1 MVKRKSAGWLAYVG
15 IVLVVIIIV
24 GVVARF
30 TNGFTD
36 DFKTFYVKVEDKE
49 IMSNSGGYEITQSKP
64 MQVEVKYTFSFTND
78 ESKGYSV
85 KILPNDADKSKDF
98 SFTVNGESK
107 SFQSMQDLTDGF
119 GIEKSESSF
128 KVTPKGENLTGVLQA
143 IYPGGLDTAHIEEKA
158 YNDMFALVVS
168 SYNEKSSVTIYFTLS
183 SKVSGIRLDKEA
195 IVF

>member
-1 MVKRKSAGWLAYVG
+1 MIKRKSAGWLAYVG

-36 DFKTFYVKVEDKE
+36 DFKTFYLKVEDKE
-49 IMSNSGGYEITQSKP
+49 IMSNSGGYEITRAKP
-64 MQVEVKYTFSFTND
+64 MQVEVKYTFSFATD
-78 ESKGYSV
+78 ENKGYNV
-85 KILPNDADKSKDF
+85 KIVPNAADKSKDF
-98 SFTVNGESK
+98 SFTVNGENRQ
-107 SFQSMQDLTDGF
+107 FQAETDLTDGF
-119 GIEKSESSF
+119 EIEKSESSF
-128 KVTPKGENLTGVLQA
+128 RVTPKGENLTGVLQA
-143 IYPGGLDTAHIEEKA
+143 IYPGLDMAHIEEKA

-183 SKVSGIRLDKEA
+183 SKVTGIRLDKEA

>member
-1 MVKRKSAGWLAYVG
+1 MKNKSTNLIAYVG

-36 DFKTFYVKVEDKE
+36 DFKTFYLKVEDKE
-49 IMSNSGGYEITQSKP
+49 IMSGSGGYEITRAKP
-64 MQVEVKYTFSFTND
+64 MQVEVKYTFSFATD
-78 ESKGYSV
+78 ENKGYNV
-85 KILPNDADKSKDF
+85 KIVPNAADKNQDF
-98 SFTVNGESK
+98 SFAVSGESK
-107 SFQSMQDLTDGF
+107 SFQSLQDLTDGF
-119 GIEKSESSF
+119 EIEKSESTF

-143 IYPGGLDTAHIEEKA
+143 IYPGLDTAHIEEKA

-168 SYNEKSSVTIYFTLS
+168 SYNEKASVTIYFTLS
-183 SKVSGIRLDKEA
+183 SKVTGVRLDKEA

>member
-1 MVKRKSAGWLAYVG
+1 MIKRKSAGWLAYVG
-15 IVLVVIIIV
+15 IVLVAIIIV

-36 DFKTFYVKVEDKE
+36 DFKTFYIRVDGKE
-49 IMSNSGGYEITQSKP
+49 IMSSANGYEITP
-64 MQVEVKYTFSFTND
+64 ERPLHAEVKYTFSFATD
-78 ESKGYSV
+78 ENKGYNV
-85 KILPNDADKSKDF
+85 KIVPNAADKSKDF
-98 SFTVNGESK
+98 SFTVNGENRQ
-107 SFQSMQDLTDGF
+107 FQAETDLTDGF
-119 GIEKSESSF
+119 EIEKSESTF

-143 IYPGGLDTAHIEEKA
+143 IYPGLDTARIEEKA

>member
-1 MVKRKSAGWLAYVG
+1 MLKRKSAGWLAYVG

-36 DFKTFYVKVEDKE
+36 DFKTFYVKVEEKE
-49 IMSNSGGYEITQSKP
+49 LMSGSGGYEITRSKP
-64 MQVEVKYTFSFTND
+64 MQVEVKYTFSFATD
-78 ESKGYSV
+78 ENKDYNV
-85 KILPNDADKSKDF
+85 KIVPNAADKSKDF
-98 SFTVNGESK
+98 SFTVNGEIK

-119 GIEKSESSF
+119 EIEKSESSF
-128 KVTPKGENLTGVLQA
+128 RVTPKGENLTGVLQA
-143 IYPGGLDTAHIEEKA
+143 IYPGLDTAHIEEKA

-183 SKVSGIRLDKEA
+183 SKVSGIRLDKET

>member
-1 MVKRKSAGWLAYVG
+1 MLKRKSAGWLAYVG

-36 DFKTFYVKVEDKE
+36 DFKTFYVKVEEKE
-49 IMSNSGGYEITQSKP
+49 IMSGSGGYEITRSKP
-64 MQVEVKYTFSFTND
+64 MQVEVKYTFSFATD
-78 ESKGYSV
+78 ENKDYNV
-85 KILPNDADKSKDF
+85 KIVPNAADKSKDF

-119 GIEKSESSF
+119 EIEKSESSF
-128 KVTPKGENLTGVLQA
+128 RVTPKGENLTGVLQT
-143 IYPGGLDTAHIEEKA
+143 IYPGLHTAHIEEKA

-168 SYNEKSSVTIYFTLS
+168 SYNEKASVTIYFTLS
-183 SKVSGIRLDKEA
+183 SKVSGIRLDKEE

>member
-1 MVKRKSAGWLAYVG
+1 MKNKSTNLIAYVG
-15 IVLVVIIIV
+15 IVLAAIILV

-36 DFKTFYVKVEDKE
+36 DFKTFYIRVDGKE
-49 IMSNSGGYEITQSKP
+49 IMSSAGGYEITQSKP
-64 MQVEVKYTFSFTND
+64 MQAEVKYTFSFATD
-78 ESKGYSV
+78 ENKGYNV
-85 KILPNDADKSKDF
+85 KIVPNAADKSKDF

-119 GIEKSESSF
+119 EIEKSENTF
-128 KVTPKGENLTGVLQA
+128 RVTPKGENLTGVLQT
-143 IYPGGLDTAHIEEKA
+143 IYPGLDTAHIEEKA

-168 SYNEKSSVTIYFTLS
+168 SYNEKASVTIYFTLS
-183 SKVSGIRLDKEA
+183 SKVTGIRLDKEA

>member
-15 IVLVVIIIV
+15 ALLVLIVLV

-36 DFKTFYVKVEDKE
+36 DFKTFYIRVDGKE
-49 IMSNSGGYEITQSKP
+49 IMSSANGYEITP
-64 MQVEVKYTFSFTND
+64 ERPLHAEVKYTFSFSTD
-78 ESKGYSV
+78 ENKGYNV
-85 KILPNDADKSKDF
+85 KIVPNATDKSKDF
-98 SFTVNGESK
+98 SFSVNGENRQ
-107 SFQSMQDLTDGF
+107 FQAEMDLTDGF
-119 GIEKSESSF
+119 EIEKSESTF

-143 IYPGGLDTAHIEEKA
+143 IYPGLHTAHIEEKA

>member
-15 IVLVVIIIV
+15 ALLVLIVLV

-36 DFKTFYVKVEDKE
+36 DFKTFYLKVEDKE
-49 IMSNSGGYEITQSKP
+49 IMSGSGGYEITQSKP
-64 MQVEVKYTFSFTND
+64 MQVEVKYTFSFATD
-78 ESKGYSV
+78 ENKGYNV
-85 KILPNDADKSKDF
+85 KIVPNTEDKNRDF
-98 SFTVNGESK
+98 SFKVNGESK
-107 SFQSMQDLTDGF
+107 SFQSLQDLTDGF
-119 GIEKSESSF
+119 EIEKSETSF

-143 IYPGGLDTAHIEEKA
+143 IYPGLDTAHIEEKA
-158 YNDMFALVVS
+158 YNDMFMLVVS

-183 SKVSGIRLDKEA
+183 SKVTGIRLDKEA

>member
-1 MVKRKSAGWLAYVG
+1 MIKRKSAGWLAYVG
-15 IVLVVIIIV
+15 IVLVAIILV
-24 GVVARF
+24 GVAARF

-49 IMSNSGGYEITQSKP
+49 IMSNSGGYEITSAQP
-64 MQVEVKYTFSFTND
+64 MQAEVKYTFSFATD
-78 ESKGYSV
+78 ENKGYNV
-85 KILPNDADKSKDF
+85 KIVPNAADKSKDF
-98 SFTVNGESK
+98 SFTVNGENRQ
-107 SFQSMQDLTDGF
+107 FQAETDLTDGF
-119 GIEKSESSF
+119 EIEKSESSF

-143 IYPGGLDTAHIEEKA
+143 IYPGLDTALIEEKA

-183 SKVSGIRLDKEA
+183 SKVAGVRLDKEA

>member
-15 IVLVVIIIV
+15 IVLVLIVLV
-24 GVVARF
+24 GVAARF

-36 DFKTFYVKVEDKE
+36 DFKTFYIRVDGKE
-49 IMSNSGGYEITQSKP
+49 IMSSANGYEITP
-64 MQVEVKYTFSFTND
+64 ERPLHAEVKYTFSFATD
-78 ESKGYSV
+78 ENKGYNV
-85 KILPNDADKSKDF
+85 KIVPNAADKSQDF
-98 SFTVNGESK
+98 SFTVNGENRQ
-107 SFQSMQDLTDGF
+107 FQAETDLTDGF

-128 KVTPKGENLTGVLQA
+128 KVTPKGENLTDVLQA
-143 IYPGGLDTAHIEEKA
+143 IYPGLDTARIEEKA

>member
-15 IVLVVIIIV
+15 IVLVAIILV
-24 GVVARF
+24 GVAARF

-36 DFKTFYVKVEDKE
+36 DFKTFYLKVEDKE
-49 IMSNSGGYEITQSKP
+49 IMSGSGGYEITRAKP
-64 MQVEVKYTFSFTND
+64 MQAEVKYTFSFATD
-78 ESKGYSV
+78 ENKGYNV
-85 KILPNDADKSKDF
+85 KIVPNAADKSKDF
-98 SFTVNGESK
+98 SFTVNGENRQ
-107 SFQSMQDLTDGF
+107 FQAETDLTDGF

-143 IYPGGLDTAHIEEKA
+143 IYPGLDTARIEEKA

-183 SKVSGIRLDKEA
+183 SKVSGVRLDKEA

>member
-36 DFKTFYVKVEDKE
+36 DFRTFYVKVEDKE

-64 MQVEVKYTFSFTND
+64 MQVEVKYTFSFATD
-78 ESKGYSV
+78 ENKGYKV
-85 KILPNDADKSKDF
+85 KVVPNAADKSKDF
-98 SFTVNGESK
+98 SFTVNGESRQ
-107 SFQSMQDLTDGF
+107 FQAETDLTGGF
-119 GIEKSESSF
+119 EIEKSESSF
-128 KVTPKGENLTGVLQA
+128 KVTPKGENLTGVLQT
-143 IYPGGLDTAHIEEKA
+143 IYPGLDTAHIEEKA
-158 YNDMFALVVS
+158 YHDMFALVVS

>member
-1 MVKRKSAGWLAYVG
+1 MLKRKSAGWITYVG
-15 IVLVVIIIV
+15 ALLVVIIIV

-36 DFKTFYVKVEDKE
+36 DFKTFYLKVEDKE
-49 IMSNSGGYEITQSKP
+49 IMSNSGGYEITRAKP
-64 MQVEVKYTFSFTND
+64 MQVEVKYTFSFATD
-78 ESKGYSV
+78 ENKGYNV
-85 KILPNDADKSKDF
+85 KIVPNAADKNQDF
-98 SFTVNGESK
+98 SFTVSGESRQ
-107 SFQSMQDLTDGF
+107 FQAETDLTDGF
-119 GIEKSESSF
+119 EIAKSESSF
-128 KVTPKGENLTGVLQA
+128 KVTPKGENLTGMLQT
-143 IYPGGLDTAHIEEKA
+143 IYPGLDMAHIEEKA

>member
-1 MVKRKSAGWLAYVG
+1 MVKRKSAGWITYVG
-15 IVLVVIIIV
+15 ALLVVIIIV
-24 GVVARF
+24 GMAARF

-49 IMSNSGGYEITQSKP
+49 IMSGSGGYEITRAKP
-64 MQVEVKYTFSFTND
+64 MQVEVKYTFSFATD
-78 ESKGYSV
+78 ENKGYNV
-85 KILPNDADKSKDF
+85 KIVPNAADKSKDF
-98 SFTVNGESK
+98 SFTVNGESRP
-107 SFQSMQDLTDGF
+107 FQAETDLTDGF
-119 GIEKSESSF
+119 GIEKSESTF

-143 IYPGGLDTAHIEEKA
+143 IYPGLDTARIEEKA

>member
-1 MVKRKSAGWLAYVG
+1 MIKRKSAGWLAYVG
-15 IVLVVIIIV
+15 IVLAAIILV
-24 GVVARF
+24 GVAARF

-49 IMSNSGGYEITQSKP
+49 IMSNSGGYEITRAKP
-64 MQVEVKYTFSFTND
+64 MQVEVKYTFSFATD
-78 ESKGYSV
+78 ENKGYNV
-85 KILPNDADKSKDF
+85 KIVPNAADKSKDF

-119 GIEKSESSF
+119 EIEKSESSF
-128 KVTPKGENLTGVLQA
+128 RVTPKGENLTGVLQT
-143 IYPGGLDTAHIEEKA
+143 IYPGLDMAHIEEKA

-183 SKVSGIRLDKEA
+183 SKVTGIRLDKEA